1 MVRAN
6 PFPMHDLDVDA
17 ALRTILEGMAKETGE
32 RFDCIQDTSGIA
44 KLSNDLRVQGVNFFA
59 RRGIY
64 ESYVS
69 ASPNAS

>member
-1 MVRAN
+1 
-6 PFPMHDLDVDA
+6 MHDLDVDA
-17 ALRTILEGMAKETGE
+17 ALRTILEGAAKETGE
-32 RFDCIQDTSGIA
+32 RFDCFQDTSAIA
-44 KLSNDLRVQGVNFFA
+44 KLSKDLRVQGVNFFA